1 MRVPIAHIGRDFA
14 HECEGNH
21 ASTSFSSGATTC
33 RVYSHCTRTCFCTF
47 LEFFLLSRLYQ
58 VWVAMRAYCT
68 RETDSRPLALFQS
81 VDADKD
87 GIVVRFEMLPSF
99 V

>member
-1 MRVPIAHIGRDFA
+1 MSAKVTTLALVLVRARLPVGYIATALA
-14 HECEGNH
+14 H
-21 ASTSFSSGATTC
+21 A
-33 RVYSHCTRTCFCTF
+33 YCTF
-47 LEFFLLSRLYQ
+47 LEFFLLSRLHQ